1 MPFALR
7 PYPRFPMQCS
17 ITYNAGMFQGPSP
30 VRKSLDRQLQLSADL
45 VRSPSICSVRLFLSR
60 TVQRGIMKVPLIALL
75 LTQLV
80 VLTGCYEAKVL
91 SDTFSSTRE
100 VPVTINRIWD
110 IHEPNRRLLLVMV
123 HGFNSSNDEAWGDFP
138 RIIKS
143 EMDTAFSGF
152 NVLRYGYGSAAC
164 RNEVAISDRGDGL
177 RSFLSDELK
186 NYDGMIIVGH
196 SLGDLVAMHG
206 LIKLAKAHHPDLAR
220 IPVTVMTFGTPYS
233 GVPGAE
239 LLGKIAFVCTDKQ
252 AEAVTVF
259 NRSLRDLKVDW
270 ESYFGNNETKY
281 RVTIKPFYGPADS
294 FVAQDNACG
303 PFPGCEQAVDGE
315 NHVMIVKPSDTNHS
329 AYTKLRVQVDSM
341 TDLIYGPAF
350 AKRSPPSSKDEQKL
364 NPINTTNS
372 VPSNSI
378 TKPRMADDPATLLKT
393 CGDLSLAGLT
403 TKPKIFVPEWIPYLN
418 TLRDEKII
426 HDFQTLMQVRGRRW
440 VKYGGGLE
448 EVRQANFTL
457 DCLEINGYLK
467 TETLDTPNVNMIGGE
482 FKNRKIVFL
491 KPIPK
496 MIIPE

>member
-1 MPFALR
+1 
-7 PYPRFPMQCS
+7 
-17 ITYNAGMFQGPSP
+17 
-30 VRKSLDRQLQLSADL
+30 
-45 VRSPSICSVRLFLSR
+45 
-60 TVQRGIMKVPLIALL
+60 
-75 LTQLV
+75 
-80 VLTGCYEAKVL
+80 
-91 SDTFSSTRE
+91 
-100 VPVTINRIWD
+100 
-110 IHEPNRRLLLVMV
+110 
-123 HGFNSSNDEAWGDFP
+123 
-138 RIIKS
+138 
-143 EMDTAFSGF
+143 
-152 NVLRYGYGSAAC
+152 
-164 RNEVAISDRGDGL
+164 
-177 RSFLSDELK
+177 
-186 NYDGMIIVGH
+186 
-196 SLGDLVAMHG
+196 
-206 LIKLAKAHHPDLAR
+206 
-220 IPVTVMTFGTPYS
+220 
-233 GVPGAE
+233 
-239 LLGKIAFVCTDKQ
+239 
-252 AEAVTVF
+252 
-259 NRSLRDLKVDW
+259 
-270 ESYFGNNETKY
+270 
-281 RVTIKPFYGPADS
+281 
-294 FVAQDNACG
+294 
-303 PFPGCEQAVDGE
+303 
-315 NHVMIVKPSDTNHS
+315 MIVKPSDTNHS